1 MVVRVSWRPPHV
13 RVLEVVRELRTLIG
27 VELIDVLAFVL
38 VLLLGDSIL
47 QGLVKGILVDD
58 VAAATAEVHGD
69 VAVLVLLGELLEA
82 DRGLVVAAE
91 ALEATLAAATDAIGS
106 SSSRSA
112 RR

>member
-1 MVVRVSWRPPHV
+1 M
-13 RVLEVVRELRTLIG
+13 EGELRTLIG

-38 VLLLGDSIL
+38 VLLLGDSVL
-47 QGLVKGILVDD
+47 QGLVKGVPVDD
-58 VAAATAEVHGD
+58 IAAAAAELHGD

-91 ALEATLAAATDAIGS
+91 ALEAPLAAAADAVGPS
-106 SSSRSA
+106 SSQSA